1 MQVLIHTVG
10 GGVGAGVGVADGE
23 WDGTWVGAT
32 VAPHSFDP
40 NLISPSFQRHAF
52 L

>member
-10 GGVGAGVGVADGE
+10 GGVGAGVGAGVG
-23 WDGTWVGAT
+23 GGVGAA

-40 NLISPSFQRHAF
+40 NLISP
-52 L
+52 LL